1 MNEGRRPLLVSAYS
15 VNWLTTR
22 SCASISSAEY
32 ANRSSVSGNILRLTD
47 FFTRY
52 SASCSVSPLLMPM
65 KTTSPDPIEPTVS
78 SPTETLACF
87 TRWMSAR
94 TPYAL
99 SAEVSL
105 EDLLEGVSLVPLSV
119 AFFGEVDFEESVLEA
134 SLEELS
140 EESLLLELSGRLEWV
155 FL

>member
-1 MNEGRRPLLVSAYS
+1 
-15 VNWLTTR
+15 
-22 SCASISSAEY
+22 
-32 ANRSSVSGNILRLTD
+32 
-47 FFTRY
+47 
-52 SASCSVSPLLMPM
+52 
-65 KTTSPDPIEPTVS
+65 
-78 SPTETLACF
+78 
-87 TRWMSAR
+87 MSAR

-105 EDLLEGVSLVPLSV
+105 EDLLEDVSLVPLSV

-140 EESLLLELSGRLEWV
+140 EESFLLELSGRLAWV